1 MATRETE
8 NFILTTLAS
17 DIKEMKGDIRQL
29 KDERI
34 LSMDKEITRLTV
46 KTGRLEYFVYG
57 ALIAVVGEGI
67 ALIVKWPT

>member
-1 MATRETE
+1 MATKETE
-8 NFILTTLAS
+8 NWILTTLAA

-57 ALIAVVGEGI
+57 TIAAIITEGVALII
-67 ALIVKWPT
+67 RWQN

>member
-1 MATRETE
+1 MPTKETE
-8 NFILTTLAS
+8 NYILTTLAA

-34 LSMDKEITRLTV
+34 LNMDKEITRLTV

-57 ALIAVVGEGI
+57 AL
-67 ALIVKWPT
+67 ALILGGGVTIILKWPT